1 MKYLFICLFFI
12 SFYVSSQNLESK
24 SAKASF
30 EVSGVCD
37 MCKSRIE
44 NGAIKLKG
52 VKYAKWDIPS
62 NNLSIIYNS
71 KKIKLDSI
79 KKNEYAKSLEQVKKL
94 KLSKFGT
101 FTIRKKKYY
110 RERLDGLIPMI

>member
-1 MKYLFICLFFI
+1 MKYLFIILFFT
-12 SFYVSSQNLESK
+12 SSYVFSQNLESK

-79 KKNEYAKSLEQVKKL
+79 KKNIAELGHDTDKYKARLEVYESLPVCCNYKTN
-94 KLSKFGT
+94 S
-101 FTIRKKKYY
+101 
-110 RERLDGLIPMI
+110 PH

>member
-1 MKYLFICLFFI
+1 MFI
-12 SFYVSSQNLESK
+12 SSYVFAFQNLESK

-79 KKNEYAKSLEQVKKL
+79 KKNIAELGHDTDKYKARLEVYESLPVCCNYKTN
-94 KLSKFGT
+94 S
-101 FTIRKKKYY
+101 
-110 RERLDGLIPMI
+110 PH

>member
-1 MKYLFICLFFI
+1 MKYIYVFIFLFI
-12 SFYVSSQNLESK
+12 SSYVFAFQNLESK

-79 KKNEYAKSLEQVKKL
+79 KKNIAELGHDTDKYKARLEVYESLPVCCNYKTN
-94 KLSKFGT
+94 S
-101 FTIRKKKYY
+101 
-110 RERLDGLIPMI
+110 PH

>member
-1 MKYLFICLFFI
+1 MKNKIFKNILLVVLFFGYI
-12 SFYVSSQNLESK
+12 GCEDYVDYE
-24 SAKASF
+24 AS
-30 EVSGVCD
+30 
-37 MCKSRIE
+37 E

-79 KKNEYAKSLEQVKKL
+79 KKNIAELGHDTDKYKARLEVYESLPPCCNYKTN
-94 KLSKFGT
+94 S
-101 FTIRKKKYY
+101 
-110 RERLDGLIPMI
+110 PH

>member
-1 MKYLFICLFFI
+1 
-12 SFYVSSQNLESK
+12 LESK

-79 KKNEYAKSLEQVKKL
+79 KKNIAELGHDTDKYKARLEVYESLPVCCNYKTN
-94 KLSKFGT
+94 S
-101 FTIRKKKYY
+101 
-110 RERLDGLIPMI
+110 PH

>member
-79 KKNEYAKSLEQVKKL
+79 KKNIAELGHDTDKYKAPLEVYESLPPCCNYKTN
-94 KLSKFGT
+94 S
-101 FTIRKKKYY
+101 
-110 RERLDGLIPMI
+110 PH

>member
-1 MKYLFICLFFI
+1 MKYIYVFIFLFI
-12 SFYVSSQNLESK
+12 SSYVFAFQNLESK

-79 KKNEYAKSLEQVKKL
+79 KKNIAELGHDTDKYKARLEVYESLPLCCNYETN
-94 KLSKFGT
+94 S
-101 FTIRKKKYY
+101 
-110 RERLDGLIPMI
+110 PH

>member
-12 SFYVSSQNLESK
+12 SSFVSSQNLESK

-79 KKNEYAKSLEQVKKL
+79 KKNIAELGHDTDKFKAPLEVYESLPL
-94 KLSKFGT
+94 CC
-101 FTIRKKKYY
+101 YY
-110 RERLDGLIPMI
+110 KTNSSH

>member
-79 KKNEYAKSLEQVKKL
+79 KKNIAELGHDTDKYKARLEVYESLPVCCNYKTN
-94 KLSKFGT
+94 S
-101 FTIRKKKYY
+101 
-110 RERLDGLIPMI
+110 PH